1 MKKLFIITTI
11 LLFICLLILWILPEE
26 KEQATNNNNNPSTEN
41 YEYQNIDTDIDLYN
55 NLSNLYYIKKNHL
68 KDFIVEKKTFLL
80 VVISNNNDSKKFT
93 KKINELLS
101 DSEFYAYVIDEEQMN
116 NIDKTPTI
124 LFYEDGIESL
134 KTIKTNKIDK
144 YLKEYNYI
152 K

>member
-26 KEQATNNNNNPSTEN
+26 KEQATNNNNNTITEN

-68 KDFIVEKKTFLL
+68 KDFIAEKKTFLL

-93 KKINELLS
+93 KKLNELLS